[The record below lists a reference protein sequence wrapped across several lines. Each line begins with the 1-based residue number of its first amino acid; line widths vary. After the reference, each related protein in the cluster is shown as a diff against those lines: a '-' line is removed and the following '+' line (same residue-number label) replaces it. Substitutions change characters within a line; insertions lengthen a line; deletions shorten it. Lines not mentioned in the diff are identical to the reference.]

1 MPSKFQEA
9 LENNP
14 HLRDYLRSIR
24 EESGDR
30 PEFRESLSRD
40 MATMD
45 QVDMIYP
52 VTDPIF
58 VHLKIP
64 TEEKGRYF
72 TIEPPLKSGLKEKLE
87 DIRKRILLKASRTK
101 TPEDDQGFEDK
112 LDGLI
117 EDVITTQ
124 DGFSSIFS
132 FGDGQVR
139 VDEEHIDT
147 IRYHLKKEIMGYGIL
162 EPLLYDP
169 YVEDIHGVALN
180 NLSVLHEVFGL
191 LETDLNF
198 ENKEG
203 LEKYVRSMSNRMGKN
218 VTESNPIT
226 DGALPMGSRV
236 NIIYSKDVS
245 KEGPSFTIRN
255 FSEEPITIPQIVD
268 WNTLSPKMAA
278 YLWLCLEF
286 DMSIIV
292 SGVTASGK
300 TTTMNALLPFIGY
313 DQKIYSAEDTPE
325 VNVPQPTWQRLVTRE
340 TGPEDSRVEL
350 FDLVKTALRSRPDYI
365 VIGEVR
371 GREGSAAF
379 QAIQTGHPVVSTFHA
394 SSVDKLI
401 QRFTSD
407 PINVPI
413 RFMDNLNI
421 CLFQQIIYHE
431 GQILR
436 RCSSIVEIL
445 GYSREREGV
454 QTRRIFT
461 WDPVSDEHNFIGM
474 NNSYVLENLIAPKLR
489 FEDRKKI
496 YDELEARTEILSK
509 IVEAG
514 ITKHEKVAEIFKSY
528 SYGGIKN
535 MRRKLSEIRDERGYE
550 Q

>member
-1 MPSKFQEA
+1 MPSKFGEA
-9 LENNP
+9 LDNNP
-14 HLRDYLRSIR
+14 HLRDYLDDL
-24 EESGDR
+24 EEERGVR
-30 PEFRESLSRD
+30 PEFRESLSRE
-40 MATMD
+40 MASMD
-45 QVDMIYP
+45 EVNIVYP
-52 VTDPIF
+52 VQDPIF
-58 VHLKIP
+58 IHLDIP
-64 TEEKGRYF
+64 REEKGRYLV
-72 TIEPPLKSGLKEKLE
+72 IEPPLDEELKQKVE
-87 DIRKRILLKASRTK
+87 DIRKKILHKASRTP
-101 TPEDDQGFEDK
+101 TPDDGQEFEKK
-112 LDGLI
+112 LDELI
-117 EDVITTQ
+117 DNVTASRSGI
-124 DGFSSIFS
+124 SSMIS
-132 FGDGQVR
+132 FGEGKVR
-139 VDEEHIDT
+139 VGLEDMDT
-147 IRYHLKKEIMGYGIL
+147 VRYHLKKRIMGYGIL
-162 EPLLYDP
+162 ESTLYDP

-191 LETDLNF
+191 LETNLSF
-198 ENKEG
+198 ESKEE

-255 FSEEPITIPQIVD
+255 FSAEPITIPQIVA

-340 TGPEDSRVEL
+340 TGPEDSHVEL

-379 QAIQTGHPVVSTFHA
+379 QAIQTGHPVISTFHA
-394 SSVDKLI
+394 SSIDKLI
-401 QRFTSD
+401 QRFTGD

-413 RFMDNLNI
+413 RFMDNLNV

-436 RCSSIVEIL
+436 RCSSVVEIL

-461 WDPVSDEHNFIGM
+461 WDPVKDQHNFIGM
-474 NNSYVLENLIAPKLR
+474 NNSYVLENLVAPKLR
-489 FEDRKKI
+489 FDDRKKI
-496 YDELEARTEILSK
+496 YDELEKRTEILSE

-528 SYGGIKN
+528 SYGGMEN
-535 MRRKLSEIRDERGYE
+535 MRRKLADIREKRRDEE
-550 Q
+550 

>member
-9 LENNP
+9 LDENP
-14 HLRDYLRSIR
+14 HLRDYLTKV
-24 EESGDR
+24 EEERGET
-30 PEFRESLSRD
+30 PEFRENLTRD
-40 MATMD
+40 MASMEK
-45 QVDMIYP
+45 VNIIYP

-58 VHLKIP
+58 VHLNIP
-64 TEEKGRYF
+64 PEEKGLYF
-72 TIEPPLKSGLKEKLE
+72 TIEPPLNSGLKEKVE
-87 DIRKRILLKASRTK
+87 DIRKKILLKASRTR
-101 TPEDDQGFEDK
+101 TPDEGEEFEDK

-117 EDVITTQ
+117 DDVTTTYS
-124 DGFSSIFS
+124 GLSSIFS
-132 FGDGQVR
+132 FGDGIVR
-139 VDEEHIDT
+139 LDEEDMET
-147 IRYHLKKEIMGYGIL
+147 VRYHIKKRIMGYGIL

-169 YVEDIHGVALN
+169 YVEDIHAVALS

-191 LETDLNF
+191 LETNLNF
-198 ENKEG
+198 ETKER

-255 FSEEPITIPQIVD
+255 FSEEPITISQIVD

-286 DMSIIV
+286 DMSMIV

-379 QAIQTGHPVVSTFHA
+379 QAIQTGHPVISTFHA

-401 QRFTSD
+401 QRFTGD

-413 RFMDNLNI
+413 RFMDNLNV

-436 RCSSIVEIL
+436 RCSSVVEIL

-461 WDPVSDEHNFIGM
+461 WDPVKDEHNFIGM

-489 FEDRKKI
+489 FDDRKKI
-496 YDELEARTEILSK
+496 YDELEKRTEILRK

-514 ITKHEKVAEIFKSY
+514 ITKHEQVAEIFKSY
-528 SYGGIKN
+528 SYGGIEN
-535 MRRKLSEIRDERGYE
+535 MNRKLADMRDERGYE
-550 Q
+550 R